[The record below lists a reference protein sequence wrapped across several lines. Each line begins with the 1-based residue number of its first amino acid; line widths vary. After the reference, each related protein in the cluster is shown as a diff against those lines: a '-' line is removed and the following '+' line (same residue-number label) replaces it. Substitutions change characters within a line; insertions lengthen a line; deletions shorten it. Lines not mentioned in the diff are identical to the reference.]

1 MGRILVK
8 FGVFFF
14 VNLTNF
20 AKIFEKITKI
30 SNLKIEKKTTLLEI
44 GYENIFELWQKN
56 TIGWCTKLT
65 EISELLVWPMPL
77 STYCNMG

>member
-1 MGRILVK
+1 MN

-30 SNLKIEKKTTLLEI
+30 SNLKIEKKNNPT
-44 GYENIFELWQKN
+44 
-56 TIGWCTKLT
+56 
-65 EISELLVWPMPL
+65 
-77 STYCNMG
+77 